1 MKNWMVAVV
10 AIAMGVA
17 VSAALLVLTNPAR
30 TEIEVYALARSVAAG
45 DAIASDAL
53 RLEPI
58 VAEDSTTSLFTQH
71 DASQLAGA
79 HAAHD
84 LIAGQLLQRSDVA
97 DPQAALDERLVFLPV
112 KDAPPA
118 SAGQKVD
125 LFVIGGT
132 ADSPT
137 VLPFALGVHVQAVVT
152 GGLVVAVPSR
162 QATAFIYAGEVMR
175 LVAAVAADGAP
186 VGSEEPISTPDQ
198 ALAAVAQP

>member
-1 MKNWMVAVV
+1 MKNWMVAAV

-30 TEIEVYALARSVAAG
+30 TDVEVYALARSVAAG
-45 DAIASDAL
+45 EAIAPDAL

-58 VAEDSTTSLFTQH
+58 AAEDSTTSLFTRH
-71 DASQLAGA
+71 DASQLAA
-79 HAAHD
+79 ARAAHD

-97 DPQAALDERLVFLPV
+97 AAGAVLDERLVFLPV

-118 SAGQKVD
+118 TAGEKVD

-137 VLPFALGVHVQAVVT
+137 VVPFALGIQVRAVVT
-152 GGLVVAVPSR
+152 GGLVVAVPSKE
-162 QATAFIYAGEVMR
+162 AGAFVYAGEVMR
-175 LVAAVAADGAP
+175 LVAVVAADGAP
-186 VGSEEPISTPDQ
+186 AGSEEPISTPDQ
-198 ALAAVAQP
+198 ALAAVSQP

>member
-45 DAIASDAL
+45 DAIAADAL

-58 VAEDSTTSLFTQH
+58 ATEDSTTSLFTQR

-97 DPQAALDERLVFLPV
+97 DPKAALDERLVFLPV

-137 VLPFALGVHVQAVVT
+137 VVPFALGVRVQAVVT

-162 QATAFIYAGEVMR
+162 QATAFIFAGEVMR

-186 VGSEEPISTPDQ
+186 AGSEEPISTPDQ